1 VLLLPLGRLG
11 YGHLFKSDEADQTA
25 MAEIE
30 ARLLR

>member
-1 VLLLPLGRLG
+1 VTFDI